1 MRNGHSKRSGRH
13 SAVRGSP
20 LPAGKSEEA
29 GRSLVLGGEQ
39 VGWWS
44 YRWRAPVTAVSIEK

>member
-1 MRNGHSKRSGRH
+1 M
-13 SAVRGSP
+13 
-20 LPAGKSEEA
+20 PAGKSEEA